1 MMERTGEFYATVNLA
16 DSQIHDLLAGWQ
28 HYYNWERPHSS
39 LGSKTPMDKY
49 FSLSAKTP
57 FFDEAYEDY
66 NENSEPLQN
75 QNY

>member
-1 MMERTGEFYATVNLA
+1 MERTGEFYATVNLA

-28 HYYNWERPHSS
+28 HYYNWERLHSS

-57 FFDEAYEDY
+57 FSEEAYEDY